1 MTSNKISGGIFR
13 GMSRGRRRRFNH
25 RSSQGT
31 HLETQW
37 FQHPISVAYHL
48 WAANLQSA
56 TPPGVAGPGTCTV
69 VGWWTWRFPGGWL
82 VGLVDIIPPGK
93 IRKEGMD
100 FLGGIENAEF
110 FDVFFEVGKKCLKPT
125 RSIF

>member
-1 MTSNKISGGIFR
+1 MTSNKISVGIFR
-13 GMSRGRRRRFNH
+13 GDVTRAAAAFQNH

-48 WAANLQSA
+48 WAVNLQSA
-56 TPPGVAGPGTCTV
+56 TPRGLRDPVLARYL
-69 VGWWTWRFPGGWL
+69 GWWTWRFPRGW
-82 VGLVDIIPPGK
+82 LVDIIPPGK

-100 FLGGIENAEF
+100 SSGGN
-110 FDVFFEVGKKCLKPT
+110 
-125 RSIF
+125 